1 MLTFRYHLVTLV
13 AVFLALA
20 IGVVV
25 GSTFVGP
32 AVVESLQNQVED
44 VSRTLDQRKAANDR
58 LTQQNAELNEALTEA
73 SPYAV
78 DGRLEGRSVVVV
90 ADRGVSEDVLGD
102 TDTLLQQAGATAP
115 GTIWLEPSFALEG
128 DADRAAL
135 AEALGVEV
143 ADATTM
149 QRKAWRRVLQDLAA
163 GAPADGATAALIDAG
178 FLDFQA
184 VGEGADQLSDLA
196 DEQFQVLLVSGPD
209 SDLRSTER
217 LAAMVDVLVD
227 RGQPGVLAED
237 YQKLDG
243 GADRGT
249 VAAIVRDDV
258 TRAAALSTVDNL
270 EARAGQLAAVLA
282 ESDAGRGVYGHYGTG
297 PGAQS
302 LLPEWPEPS

>member
-90 ADRGVSEDVLGD
+90 ADRGVSENVLGD

-143 ADATTM
+143 TEATTM

>member
-178 FLDFQA
+178 FVDFQA

-237 YQKLDG
+237 YQELDG

>member
-90 ADRGVSEDVLGD
+90 ADRGVSENVLGD

>member
-135 AEALGVEV
+135 AEALGVDV

-163 GAPADGATAALIDAG
+163 GAPDDGATAALIDAG

-282 ESDAGRGVYGHYGTG
+282 EADAGRGVYGHYGTG